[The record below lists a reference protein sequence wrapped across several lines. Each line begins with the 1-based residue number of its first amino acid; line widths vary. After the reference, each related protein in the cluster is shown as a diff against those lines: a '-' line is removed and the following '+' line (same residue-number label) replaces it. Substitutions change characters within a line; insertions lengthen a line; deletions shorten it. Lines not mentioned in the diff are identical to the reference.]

1 MIKIKNK
8 NKKWKICIVNYQTN
22 PEQSQ
27 MLLKGFIIT
36 KTKNQKQKNTD
47 LKKTINK

>member
-36 KTKNQKQKNTD
+36 KTKNRKTEKYRS
-47 LKKTINK
+47 KKKL

>member
-1 MIKIKNK
+1 MIKIK
-8 NKKWKICIVNYQTN
+8 KKIKKISFVNYQTN

-27 MLLKGFIIT
+27 MLLKGFILT

-47 LKKTINK
+47 LKNTINK

>member
-36 KTKNQKQKNTD
+36 KTKKPKTEKD
-47 LKKTINK
+47 GSKKGYQ